1 MDMKGTMYDGLRGA
15 SHKIINL
22 SKRDD
27 GEMRVKTRIIGQ
39 GERPENT
46 IDFMEAPASVEK
58 GDILLFTNT
67 GRYGPGG
74 GFNDKGRYSVPEH
87 YMSARS
93 MCQVKI

>member
-1 MDMKGTMYDGLRGA
+1 MKGPLYDRLRSD
-15 SHKIINL
+15 SHQIINL

-27 GEMRVKTRIIGQ
+27 EEMVIKTRIIGQ
-39 GERPENT
+39 DKGAKNT

-58 GDILLFTNT
+58 SDTLLFSNM
-67 GRYGPGG
+67 GAYGPGRDSD
-74 GFNDKGRYSVPEH
+74 DKGRDSVPER